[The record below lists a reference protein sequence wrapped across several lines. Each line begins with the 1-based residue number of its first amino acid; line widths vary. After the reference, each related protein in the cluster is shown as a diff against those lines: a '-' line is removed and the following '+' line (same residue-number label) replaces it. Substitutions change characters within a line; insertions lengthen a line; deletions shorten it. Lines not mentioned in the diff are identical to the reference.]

1 MISHAQA
8 LEIVRRRAAC
18 AVGEERL
25 PLPDALG
32 RFLAAP
38 LFAERAH
45 PAFDNAAVDGYAA
58 ARADIRAAAGAPMP
72 IRGRVAAG
80 EHAAPLATGA
90 ACRIFTGAPIPAG
103 ADIIIMDE
111 DITERGEDSDPP
123 WLAIPA
129 AAAEDSDNIRR
140 RGEDVA
146 EGDTVIEAG
155 RRLRPQDLAAA
166 ASLGVESLACR
177 RLVRVA
183 VFSTGE
189 ELRAP
194 SSETASDNAVS
205 DSNRTLL
212 FALLRR
218 LPARTHDGGILPDDA
233 ATIAEALTAAAKT
246 HDMVLTSGGVGYGEE
261 DHLLSVFSKQGE
273 ILFRRVAIKPGR
285 PVSLALLPGG
295 GGEGCPV
302 LALPGNPVAAMVCF
316 LLYAR
321 PLLARLG
328 GGSDDA
334 LHPQRFRLP
343 AAFAMKKKLGRREFQ
358 RGILC
363 AGEDGAPAVTRF
375 TQQGSGILRSLRC
388 ADGLI
393 ELDEEIA
400 QVAPGDAVWFLPFTG
415 MGIDA

>member
-8 LEIVRRRAAC
+8 LEIVRRRTAC

-25 PLPDALG
+25 PLSDALG

-38 LFAERAH
+38 LSAERAH

-80 EHAAPLATGA
+80 ERAAPLESGA
-90 ACRIFTGAPIPAG
+90 ACRIFTGAPIPPG

-111 DITERGEDSDPP
+111 DIAERGENADAP

-129 AAAEDSDNIRR
+129 AAAEVGDNIRR
-140 RGEDVA
+140 RGEDVK

-166 ASLGVESLACR
+166 ASLGVECLACR
-177 RLVRVA
+177 RQVRVA

-194 SSETASDNAVS
+194 SCETAPDNAVS

-218 LPARTHDGGILPDDA
+218 LPARIHDGGILPDDA
-233 ATIAEALTAAAKT
+233 AAIAEALTAAAKT

-321 PLLARLG
+321 PLLAQLG
-328 GGSDDA
+328 GGS

-343 AAFAMKKKLGRREFQ
+343 AAFAMKKKRGRREFQ

-363 AGEDGAPAVTRF
+363 AGEDSAPAVTRF

-393 ELDEEIA
+393 ELDEETT

-415 MGIDA
+415 MGIDV